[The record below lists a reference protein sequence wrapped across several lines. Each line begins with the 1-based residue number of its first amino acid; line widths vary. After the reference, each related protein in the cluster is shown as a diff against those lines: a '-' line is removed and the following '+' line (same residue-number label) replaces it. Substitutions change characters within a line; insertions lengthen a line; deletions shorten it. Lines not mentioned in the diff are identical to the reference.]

1 MLPLPKKFH
10 LRLSLVASTCQDSRW
25 CGSRLQHLR
34 ERLLVTVK
42 VLVYVKKCY
51 GPEDKGSSW
60 QCYSVHILKLFSFN
74 ISFTSLL
81 RREFCKFSAVKCA
94 SLLPFDLKGQLSF
107 LTLTLYC
114 YHVICTELSQL
125 LIINFILSYNQITD
139 YECNNITML
148 WQINCQC
155 ILVLLFYWLGLAFD
169 FSKDIDQMMDLS
181 LTQHL
186 PWRVHINSWANPDP
200 YVRLWT

>member
-1 MLPLPKKFH
+1 MSRNAMDLKTKAPPGSVIVF
-10 LRLSLVASTCQDSRW
+10 LSCSVSIYLLQAYFG
-25 CGSRLQHLR
+25 GSFVNFLQL
-34 ERLLVTVK
+34 
-42 VLVYVKKCY
+42 
-51 GPEDKGSSW
+51 
-60 QCYSVHILKLFSFN
+60 
-74 ISFTSLL
+74 
-81 RREFCKFSAVKCA
+81 KCA

-155 ILVLLFYWLGLAFD
+155 ILVLLFY
-169 FSKDIDQMMDLS
+169 
-181 LTQHL
+181 
-186 PWRVHINSWANPDP
+186 
-200 YVRLWT
+200 